1 MPTNLLKKYNA
12 LLELAALNE
21 HQRTVSLKGVF
32 HRDIVENDN
41 FKFRLKQI
49 KPTTADGEDSMERL
63 FRHLTTCI
71 TDQATQ
77 HREFEMARSI
87 RIHWIRHHVEERKK
101 DNMFVFSV
109 DEPRSG
115 IRTYIY
121 DSDENYVI
129 VLNPL
134 RNGIEYYLLT
144 AYYLEGKDAA
154 RDKLIKKYKRR
165 LPYIA

>member
-1 MPTNLLKKYNA
+1 MPTNLLKRYNA

-21 HQRTVSLKGVF
+21 VQRNASLKGVF
-32 HRDIVENDN
+32 RRDIVENYN

-63 FRHLTTCI
+63 FRHLTTCV
-71 TDQATQ
+71 TDKATQ

-87 RIHWIRHHVEERKK
+87 RLHWIKHHVEERKS
-101 DNMFVFSV
+101 DNMYVFSV
-109 DEPRSG
+109 DEPRNG

-121 DSDENYVI
+121 DGDENYVI
-129 VLNPL
+129 VLEPL
-134 RNGIEYYLLT
+134 RNGTEYYLLT

-154 RDKLIKKYKRR
+154 RDKMMRKYKRR
-165 LPYIA
+165 LSYLA

>member
-1 MPTNLLKKYNA
+1 MPTNLLKRYNT

-21 HQRTVSLKGVF
+21 HQRIASLKGVF
-32 HRDIVENDN
+32 SRDIIENKN

-71 TDQATQ
+71 TDKTTQ
-77 HREFEMARSI
+77 HREFEMARSM
-87 RIHWIRHHVEERKK
+87 RLHWIRHHVEERKL
-101 DNMFVFSV
+101 DNMYVFSV

-121 DSDENYVI
+121 DKDENYVI
-129 VLNPL
+129 VLEPL
-134 RNGIEYYLLT
+134 RNGTEYYLLT
-144 AYYLEGKDAA
+144 AYHLEGKDAA
-154 RDKLIKKYKRR
+154 RDKMMKKYKRR
-165 LPYIA
+165 LPNIA

>member
-1 MPTNLLKKYNA
+1 MPTNLLKQYNA

-21 HQRTVSLKGVF
+21 VQRNESLKRIF
-32 HRDIVENDN
+32 QRDIAENRH
-41 FKFRLKQI
+41 FTFHTRQI

-71 TDQATQ
+71 ADKTTQ

-87 RIHWIRHHVEERKK
+87 RLHWIRHHIEERKR
-101 DNMFVFSV
+101 DNMYVFSV
-109 DEPRSG
+109 DEPRCG

-121 DSDENYVI
+121 DRDENYVI
-129 VLNPL
+129 VLEPL
-134 RNGIEYYLLT
+134 RDGTEYYLLT

-154 RDKLIKKYKRR
+154 RDKMMRKYKRK
-165 LPYIA
+165 LLIIV

>member
-1 MPTNLLKKYNA
+1 MPTNLLKRYNT

-21 HQRTVSLKGVF
+21 HQRIASLKGVF
-32 HRDIVENDN
+32 NRDIIENKN

-71 TDQATQ
+71 TDKATQ
-77 HREFEMARSI
+77 HREFEMARSM
-87 RIHWIRHHVEERKK
+87 RLHWIRHHVEERKL
-101 DNMFVFSV
+101 DNMYVFSV

-129 VLNPL
+129 VLKPL
-134 RNGIEYYLLT
+134 RNGSDYYLLT

-154 RDKLIKKYKRR
+154 RNKMMKKYKRR
-165 LPYIA
+165 LPYLA